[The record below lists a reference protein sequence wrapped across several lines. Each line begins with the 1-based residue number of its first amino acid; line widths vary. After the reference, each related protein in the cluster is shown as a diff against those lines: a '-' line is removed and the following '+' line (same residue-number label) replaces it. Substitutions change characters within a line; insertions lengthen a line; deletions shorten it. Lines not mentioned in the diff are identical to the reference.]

1 MMLDRRDFVLR
12 DDVIFL
18 NHGSFGACPR
28 VILDHQRTWID
39 RLEQQP
45 VLYFRE
51 IMHLMQHARMTLA
64 EYFGTRRENLVYV
77 ANATYGVSLAAQ
89 AFGQMLQVGDE
100 ILTTDHEYGAC
111 DRAWNRYAVEKG
123 AKVVRASVPM
133 PAPSQNDIVE
143 LIWRLVTPRTR
154 LLFISHITSPT
165 GLRMPVEEL
174 CRRCREA
181 GIITVIDGSHVP
193 GHLPLNLSE
202 LDADFYTGNCHK
214 WMCTPKG
221 SAFMWTSDTYRD
233 VLPPLVVSWGAQIP
247 TVGDGPFVDENEFL
261 GTRDHSPFL
270 SIPFALEWMHSH
282 NWEAVQARCRA
293 LTCQGVD
300 MLCVIDGIRSI
311 REEGADPLL
320 QLGTVLLPRNV
331 DVLAMKTWLYD
342 ERHIEVVVHRWLDTP
357 MLRFSVHAHTSKAD
371 IELLATAVR
380 EYLVSLPS

>member
-28 VILDHQRTWID
+28 VILDHQRIWIE

-51 IMHLMQHARMTLA
+51 IMHLMQHARQTLA
-64 EYFGTRRENLVYV
+64 EYIGTRRENLVYV

-89 AFGQMLQVGDE
+89 AFGQMLQDGDE

-111 DRAWNRYAVEKG
+111 DRAWNHYAVAKG
-123 AKVVRASVPM
+123 ARVVRASVPM
-133 PAPSQNDIVE
+133 PAPSQDDILE
-143 LIWRLVTPRTR
+143 LIWRHVTPRTR

-174 CRRCREA
+174 CRRCRRA

-193 GHLPLNLSE
+193 GHLPLNVSE

-221 SAFMWTSDTYRD
+221 SAFMWT
-233 VLPPLVVSWGAQIP
+233 
-247 TVGDGPFVDENEFL
+247 
-261 GTRDHSPFL
+261 
-270 SIPFALEWMHSH
+270 
-282 NWEAVQARCRA
+282 
-293 LTCQGVD
+293 
-300 MLCVIDGIRSI
+300 
-311 REEGADPLL
+311 
-320 QLGTVLLPRNV
+320 
-331 DVLAMKTWLYD
+331 
-342 ERHIEVVVHRWLDTP
+342 
-357 MLRFSVHAHTSKAD
+357 
-371 IELLATAVR
+371 
-380 EYLVSLPS
+380 

>member
-28 VILDHQRTWID
+28 VILDHQRTWIE

-51 IMHLMQHARMTLA
+51 IMHLMQYARQTLA

-89 AFGQMLQVGDE
+89 AFGQMLQDGDE

-111 DRAWNRYAVEKG
+111 DRAWNRYAVAKG
-123 AKVVRASVPM
+123 ARVVRASVPM
-133 PAPSQNDIVE
+133 PAPSQDDILE
-143 LIWRLVTPRTR
+143 LIWRHVTPRTR

-174 CRRCREA
+174 CRRCRRA

-193 GHLPLNLSE
+193 GHLPLNVSE

-221 SAFMWTSDTYRD
+221 SAFMWT
-233 VLPPLVVSWGAQIP
+233 
-247 TVGDGPFVDENEFL
+247 
-261 GTRDHSPFL
+261 
-270 SIPFALEWMHSH
+270 
-282 NWEAVQARCRA
+282 
-293 LTCQGVD
+293 
-300 MLCVIDGIRSI
+300 
-311 REEGADPLL
+311 
-320 QLGTVLLPRNV
+320 
-331 DVLAMKTWLYD
+331 
-342 ERHIEVVVHRWLDTP
+342 
-357 MLRFSVHAHTSKAD
+357 
-371 IELLATAVR
+371 
-380 EYLVSLPS
+380 

>member
-12 DDVIFL
+12 EDVIFL

-51 IMHLMQHARMTLA
+51 IMQMMQDARTALA
-64 EYFGTRRENLVYV
+64 EYLGTRRENLVYV
-77 ANATYGVSLAAQ
+77 ANATYAVTLAAQ
-89 AFGQMLQVGDE
+89 AFGQMLQDGDE

-111 DRAWNRYAVEKG
+111 IRAWNQYAVAKG
-123 AKVVRASVPM
+123 AKLVCASVPM
-133 PAPSQNDIVE
+133 PAPSQDALVE
-143 LIWRLVTPRTR
+143 LIWSQVTSRTR

-193 GHLPLNLSE
+193 GHMPLDLTH

-221 SAFMWTSDTYRD
+221 SAFMWTSDRYRD
-233 VLPPLVVSWGAQIP
+233 ELPPLVVSWGAQIP
-247 TVGDGPFVDENEFL
+247 TVGDGAFVDENEFL

-270 SIPFALEWMHSH
+270 SVPFALEWMHSH
-282 NWEAVQARCRA
+282 NWEAVQQRCRA
-293 LTCQGVD
+293 LTCEGID
-300 MLCVIDGIRSI
+300 MLCAIDGIRPI

-331 DVLAMKTWLYD
+331 DVMAMKTWLYD

-357 MLRFSVHAHTSKAD
+357 ILRFSVHAHTSRANL
-371 IELLATAVR
+371 ELLAAAVR

>member
-1 MMLDRRDFVLR
+1 MMIDRRDFVLR

-28 VILDHQRTWID
+28 VILDHQRTWVE

-51 IMHLMQHARMTLA
+51 LMLHMRFARQTLA
-64 EYFGTRRENLVYV
+64 SYLGAHAENLVYV
-77 ANATYGVSLAAQ
+77 TNSTFGVNIAAH
-89 AFGQMLQVGDE
+89 AFGEILQPGDE
-100 ILTTDHEYGAC
+100 ILATDHEYGAC
-111 DRAWNRYAVEKG
+111 DRAWHRYAVSRG
-123 AKVVRASVPM
+123 VRYVRVGIPM
-133 PAPSQNDIVE
+133 PAPSQEDLVE
-143 LIWRLVTPRTR
+143 VIWKGVTTKTR

-174 CRRCREA
+174 CRRCRQA

-221 SAFMWTSDTYRD
+221 SAFMWTSDRYRD
-233 VLPPLVVSWGAQIP
+233 TLAPLVVSWGAEIP
-247 TVGDGPFVDENEFL
+247 TVGDGAFVDENEFL

-270 SIPFALEWMHSH
+270 AVPFALDWMHSH
-282 NWEAVQARCRA
+282 NWEAVQQRCRT
-293 LTCQGVD
+293 LTSEGID
-300 MLCVIDGIRSI
+300 MLCAIDGIRSI

-320 QLGTVLLPRNV
+320 QLGTVLLPQTV
-331 DVLAMKTWLYD
+331 DVVHMKTWLYD
-342 ERHIEVVVHRWLDTP
+342 ERHIEVVVHRWLNQP
-357 MLRFSVHAHTSKAD
+357 MLRFSVHVHTSPAD
-371 IELLATAVR
+371 IESLVSAMR
-380 EYLVSLPS
+380 EYLSAVPS